1 MNFSREDVHTSILK
15 ASKYSQLTIDEDFNI
30 PEAKG
35 DIEKII
41 AKDGHV
47 IVENVLSED
56 GRVKI
61 IGTVY
66 FQVLYKCSA
75 EDSDMEIYGAEIPFE
90 DRVNVDE
97 MTKNNPADCMCRLE
111 DLTVS
116 MINSRKLE
124 VRGLLGNSVNVYETG
139 NVNCAVDLEN
149 GQGLEC
155 LSKDVAV
162 TETVIS
168 KRDVFKIRESI
179 DIPQNK
185 PNIKEILWSSVELRN
200 METRPLTDKISIR
213 GEVEIFVIYRGEEEH
228 LPIQYLFSAR
238 AISKEIE
245 CQDAREEMILD
256 AECVLGKGDVTIDRD
271 ADGEERVILVDYSVD
286 MNIKMYEDKNIKI
299 LTDLYSPQLETHP
312 VTEKMHYENLL
323 MKNSAKAKITQRKRV
338 DDTSNKMMQICHVFG
353 SVDLD
358 DVSVADGEIRV
369 EGVVK
374 ANILYVSDGDDPMNC
389 METELP
395 FEYTTDSISVAPTDS
410 IRISPCIDQLGASLV
425 NSGEIE
431 IKAQVNLGIT
441 VFSKSSIDV
450 ITDMTVSPIDY
461 DKKSD
466 MPGIVGYVVK
476 NGDTIW
482 SIARKY
488 YATTESIRSVN
499 NLESDNIKEGD
510 RLIIVKS

>member
-41 AKDGHV
+41 AKDGYV
-47 IVENVLSED
+47 IVENVISED
-56 GRVKI
+56 GRVKV

-66 FQVLYKCSA
+66 FQVLYKCSS
-75 EDSDMEIYGAEIPFE
+75 DSSDMEIYGAEIPFE

-97 MTKNNPADCMCRLE
+97 MTKNNPADSLCRLE
-111 DLTVS
+111 DLTIS
-116 MINSRKLE
+116 MINSRKIE
-124 VRGLLGNSVNVYETG
+124 VRGLLGNLVNIYD
-139 NVNCAVDLEN
+139 NVNINCAVDLEN

-155 LSKDVAV
+155 LSKDISI
-162 TETVIS
+162 TETAIS
-168 KRDVFKIRESI
+168 KRDVFKLKENVE
-179 DIPQNK
+179 IPQNK

-200 METRPLTDKISIR
+200 METRPLTDKISVR

-238 AISKEIE
+238 TISKEIE
-245 CQDAREEMILD
+245 CQDSREEMILD
-256 AECVLGKGDVTIDRD
+256 AECMLGKGDVTIDRD

-286 MNIKMYEDKNIKI
+286 MNIKMYEDKNIRI

-312 VTEKMHYENLL
+312 ITEKMHYENLV
-323 MKNSAKAKITQRKRV
+323 MRNSAKAKITHRKRV
-338 DDTSNKMMQICHVFG
+338 EDSSYKMMQICHVFG

-358 DVSVADGEIRV
+358 DISVLDGEIKI

-374 ANILYVSDGDDPMNC
+374 TNILYVSDSDDPMNC
-389 METELP
+389 METEIP
-395 FEYTTDSISVAPTDS
+395 FEYTVDSISVSPTDS
-410 IRISPCIDQLGASLV
+410 IRIIPCLDQLGASLV

-441 VFSKSSIDV
+441 VFAKSCVDV

-461 DKKSD
+461 EKKAD

-482 SIARKY
+482 SIARKF
-488 YATTESIRSVN
+488 YATTESIRSIN
-499 NLESDNIKEGD
+499 NLESDNIKAGD